1 MDVAVSAQHRCF
13 CAGTELKLVVYRTP
27 VRAGVSTA
35 FYNNV
40 RRAITPD
47 VCTIAVWSAGTELK
61 LVVYRTPVRAGVST
75 AFYNNVRRA
84 ITPEGEKKL
93 AELRARFRSTQ
104 RFGEGAN
111 TLETHMNMLRFFV
124 RACGTHCVTHTMLS
138 TEEDSSTPV
147 QLPTAPEE
155 ICCTAE

>member
-1 MDVAVSAQHRCF
+1 MLGLFVCVCDTTALRSLTALWHASAKPPTKWHAYGFAACASACYVAVLYPESIACGHQTVA
-13 CAGTELKLVVYRTP
+13 CAYNGC
-27 VRAGVSTA
+27 VS
-35 FYNNV
+35 
-40 RRAITPD
+40 P
-47 VCTIAVWSAGTELK
+47 CAGTELK

-124 RACGTHCVTHTMLS
+124 SAGTCCVRPRL
-138 TEEDSSTPV
+138 
-147 QLPTAPEE
+147 
-155 ICCTAE
+155 